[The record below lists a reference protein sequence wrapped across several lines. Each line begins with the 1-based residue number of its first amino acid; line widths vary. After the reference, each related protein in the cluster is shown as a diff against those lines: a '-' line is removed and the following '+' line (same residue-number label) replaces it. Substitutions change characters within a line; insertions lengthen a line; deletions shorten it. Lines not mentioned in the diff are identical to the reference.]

1 MIETKNKDEMA
12 LPRRVSFRPYHC
24 ALVQVLALGLL
35 PGVYGSARAQQSDV
49 SPCPAGAVAH
59 LDGLDIEFD
68 ANCQWSKIYSTYTQP
83 VEFSDR
89 RGIKTAQIIAEEKG
103 KGQIVRFLNQKVESD
118 RIVEEMESSVV
129 NTKST
134 KGTGDKDGAVKTAER
149 KQVASVKE
157 FARSYASGS
166 LKGVTVIEAGYDEKK
181 EEVWVKVGLSK
192 TMMGIAKQLGDDL
205 KGKQADGGTGASDK
219 KGITSQ
225 PSEVR
230 SRVIR

>member
-1 MIETKNKDEMA
+1 LDVN
-12 LPRRVSFRPYHC
+12 PS
-24 ALVQVLALGLL
+24 G
-35 PGVYGSARAQQSDV
+35 GS
-49 SPCPAGAVAH
+49 VAH

-68 ANCQWSKIYSTYTQP
+68 ANGQWTKIYSTYVHP

-89 RGIKTAQIIAEEKG
+89 RGIKKAQIIAEEKG
-103 KGQIVRFLNQKVESD
+103 KAQIVRFLNQKVESN
-118 RIVEEMESSVV
+118 RLVEEMESTVA

-134 KGTGDKDGAVKTAER
+134 KGMGDKDGTVKTAER
-149 KQVASVKE
+149 KMVESVKE
-157 FARSYASGS
+157 FTRSYASGN

-181 EEVWVKVGLSK
+181 EEAWVKVGLSK
-192 TMMGIAKQLGDDL
+192 TMMGIAKQLDDEL
-205 KGKQADGGTGASDK
+205 KGKQTDGETGASDK